1 MLPAGGIAFCL
12 GRMEGGNRRGWRSSA
27 GGGNRRGWWGSA
39 LMQRCSAGQPPP
51 PSRALFS
58 PPLASPSRRERSAG
72 PGVPRCREPERA
84 LRTAEHRSTAL
95 GGGSLR
101 GLRRRLGPSFI
112 SAAEMERE
120 HARNRVGIGMCPS
133 RVRVAW
139 QRAVRQGKG
148 GSCEG
153 LPWDGEQTRRGY
165 RTRE

>member
-1 MLPAGGIAFCL
+1 MVGLGSDAAMLGGAAAPAIQGSLLTAA
-12 GRMEGGNRRGWRSSA
+12 RVPEPEGA
-27 GGGNRRGWWGSA
+27 I
-39 LMQRCSAGQPPP
+39 C
-51 PSRALFS
+51 
-58 PPLASPSRRERSAG
+58 G

-84 LRTAEHRSTAL
+84 LRTAEHRSIAL